1 MYIKCM
7 YDLKNTRIMENIY
20 SKLFFFFRE
29 REKEREIVI
38 APNV

>member
-20 SKLFFFFRE
+20 SKLGFFQRE
-29 REKEREIVI
+29 RKRERDC
-38 APNV
+38 NRS

>member
-7 YDLKNTRIMENIY
+7 YDLKNTRIMEHIY
-20 SKLFFFFRE
+20 SKLVFFQRE
-29 REKEREIVI
+29 RKREREIVI